1 MYMKRFIEKLY
12 GRKLHTGFYFEVMIL
27 IILTFILIVF
37 YSNLS
42 SNKDS
47 YGEYKSYYNIAVE
60 IKDGRINGKLN
71 KYIEIKTICVIKLP
85 GESGLGCRPGLQD
98 LQQFLFQLQQ

>member
-1 MYMKRFIEKLY
+1 MKRFIEKLY

-60 IKDGRINGKLN
+60 IKDRRINGKLN
-71 KYIEIKTICVIKLP
+71 KYIEIKTICVILKTADFLMK
-85 GESGLGCRPGLQD
+85 GSSGCHLLNFGR
-98 LQQFLFQLQQ
+98 